1 MENNKNNTDDL
12 IRQKFE
18 SFAPTPP
25 PHVWPEVEKSIESNK
40 PLIPFSNKYM
50 AGAAALLL
58 LAAMFFL
65 FNPFGTNGDDISNE
79 NIVNQET
86 EYSKPTGEE
95 NVDEEIITEEEEV
108 AVATQPRKKRKAKK
122 KTVVEEKDSDVKEEF
137 EIKEHKSEF
146 GSGYIGSMD
155 MKHSDFVLSGKTS
168 FDNSTSLLAFN
179 DNLKS
184 EEEKEEE
191 SNSEEISIPKEPK
204 HHNGNWKIGLNI
216 WPEITVSNIDSVEV
230 LNSFNIN
237 VEPTYFFN
245 KHWFI
250 RSGIGASYV
259 RDRGFARIKYM
270 VNEYMGSYEDVF
282 NVTFDTIGGNVI
294 PTYHTKTVE
303 VWDSVPHV
311 TVASVTNKYIYMHVP
326 LLFGYASDIKNS
338 AFNWYAY
345 AGPVIYF
352 KASSWIDEPQLNQQD
367 ADIIEL
373 NNNLPERA
381 GSYFQLWL
389 GAGVEYRVNRNIG
402 LTLEPGYNHYLSKLY
417 SESNISSPNSGF
429 SLRFGIIFNLK

>member
-25 PHVWPEVEKSIESNK
+25 PHVWPEVEKNIDSSK
-40 PLIPFSNKYM
+40 PLVPFSNKYM

-58 LAAMFFL
+58 LAALFFL
-65 FNPFGTNGDDISNE
+65 FNPFGSDGDNISNE
-79 NIVNQET
+79 NIITQET
-86 EYSKPTGEE
+86 EYTEPVIKE
-95 NVDEEIITEEEEV
+95 NVEDETLKEKEEV
-108 AVATQPRKKRKAKK
+108 AVVTQPRKSRKAKK
-122 KTVVEEKDSDVKEEF
+122 KTVVEAKESDIEDEF

-146 GSGYIGSMD
+146 GSGYIGSIN
-155 MKHSDFVLSGKTS
+155 MKHSDFVLSGKTNYE
-168 FDNSTSLLAFN
+168 NSMSLLAFEE
-179 DNLKS
+179 KS
-184 EEEKEEE
+184 KVEEEKEDDSSE
-191 SNSEEISIPKEPK
+191 EEISIPKESK
-204 HHNGNWKIGLNI
+204 QYNGSWKIGVNI

-237 VEPTYFFN
+237 IEPTYFFN

-270 VNEYMGSYEDVF
+270 VKEYMGSYEDVY

-311 TVASVTNKYIYMHVP
+311 TVASVTNKYLYMHVP
-326 LLFGYASDIKNS
+326 LLLGYASDIKNS

-345 AGPVIYF
+345 AGPVIFF
-352 KASSWIDEPQLNQQD
+352 KAGSWIEEPQLNQQD

-402 LTLEPGYNHYLSKLY
+402 LTLEPGYNHYLSNLY
-417 SESNISSPNSGF
+417 SDSNISSPKSGF